1 MEVVMDEKINDF
13 SDDEEILNIIEDFCK
28 EVLPEEN

>member
-1 MEVVMDEKINDF
+1 MDEKINDF
-13 SDDEEILNIIEDFCK
+13 SDDNEILDIIEDFCK

>member
-1 MEVVMDEKINDF
+1 MDEKINDF